1 MGTRR
6 EFDQFVKR
14 KSHSGKRPLPIAPP
28 FDVIALLSDA
38 RKTRRRR
45 QLASFIP
52 YIGVAFVAFPIL
64 LLSMILYDRY
74 PAQQALRLAGG
85 PNDSLA
91 AQFSTCHF
99 GGGENCVVDG
109 DTFWFK
115 GEKVRI
121 ADIDTPETHPS
132 RCADEA
138 EKGDAATQRLKALL
152 NAGPFS
158 LVPIER
164 NLDRYGRKLRIV
176 QRDGQSLG
184 RTLVSEG
191 LARSYSGGY
200 RASWCV

>member
-6 EFDQFVKR
+6 EFDQFVKSKAPR
-14 KSHSGKRPLPIAPP
+14 GKRPLPVAPP
-28 FDVIALLSDA
+28 FDVITLLNDA
-38 RKTRRRR
+38 RKMRRRKHF
-45 QLASFIP
+45 ASALP
-52 YIGVAFVAFPIL
+52 YVGVTLVAFPIL
-64 LLSMILYDRY
+64 LFSMILYDRN

-85 PNDSLA
+85 PNDILA
-91 AQFSTCHF
+91 AQFSSCHF
-99 GGGENCVVDG
+99 GGGTNCVVDG

-138 EKGDAATQRLKALL
+138 AKGNAATRRLKALL

-158 LVPIER
+158 LVPIDR

-184 RTLVSEG
+184 ATLVSEG
-191 LARSYSGGY
+191 LARNYSGGY
-200 RASWCV
+200 RATWCV